1 MSEKPGMVDGQMSL
15 FRPLMVH
22 AGLVKSLWRH
32 WFLFLCV
39 FGGVVGI
46 ALAAAILL
54 PAKYIS
60 SASVIVAESDP
71 ATRISDVWAQKQGD
85 PADLESQI
93 MILRSSRM
101 VSLALKQPGA
111 LEALQAECK
120 KAGQDCSQLTATSPE
135 AIELASD
142 HFSMAAVG
150 RSRVLSV
157 SYSSA
162 LPEVTVAMANA
173 LVTAYLEDQREAQ
186 SNSREVA
193 AKWLWQEITDLDN
206 EIREKV
212 SKIEAFR
219 RENGLV
225 RGATADISSENLT
238 GISQQLVQAEQAKAQ
253 AEARLAAL
261 RDLRNG
267 GDVSSSALAL
277 DNRTVAD
284 LKQQIASVGN
294 QLAASSAVLGPR
306 HPQRR
311 MLESSM
317 GLLKQQLASEI
328 NRVALSAQ
336 KDFDTASALVQALQK
351 RMDGAKDNAATAVT
365 DESSIEGMVR
375 DVDAKRQLYTQLYQK
390 ASELESERRSLNGSV
405 RLVSLAE
412 MPTKPFFP
420 KKTPMVAAGVAVGL
434 FLAVASCVLWDRFR
448 PVSQEK
454 EPARLFASRGVR
466 RKKKAVQ
473 AENDHVTETG
483 LAIIGSLPGPS
494 QLGVGDDG
502 SSSLSELID
511 DHFQTVGFQHS
522 IQELAASVM
531 RASAGRPVLVLPF
544 ETGGRSAAFLTLALG
559 ETLANSGF
567 NVLAIEC
574 APAIREFAALYNL
587 SSRQTRLNDVI
598 RGRADPADAA
608 ARTPVAGLHVIAG
621 GEAEISHIAAGH
633 LEGLEDLFDWASP
646 YDLVLISG
654 PSLSASEAE
663 QTLSELARL
672 DITTLV
678 CVSRDQQM
686 QTSLVEAEEQL
697 ATLHMESLG
706 AVVMP
711 PLART
716 VRRADPFA
724 RQRRKI
730 A

>member
-1 MSEKPGMVDGQMSL
+1 MSEKPDMADSQMSL
-15 FRPLMVH
+15 LRPLMAH

-46 ALAAAILL
+46 SLAAAILL

-93 MILRSSRM
+93 MILRSARM
-101 VSLALKQPGA
+101 VGLALKQPGA

-120 KAGQDCSQLTATSPE
+120 KAGQDCSQFTPSSPE
-135 AIELASD
+135 AIELAGD
-142 HFSMAAVG
+142 HYSMAAVG

-157 SYSSA
+157 SYSSS

-173 LVTAYLEDQREAQ
+173 LVTAYLEDQKDAQ

-206 EIREKV
+206 EIRDKV

-238 GISQQLVQAEQAKAQ
+238 GISQQLVQAEQTKAQ
-253 AEARLAAL
+253 AEARLSAI
-261 RDLRNG
+261 RDIRNG
-267 GDVSSSALAL
+267 GDISSSSLAL

-317 GLLKQQLASEI
+317 GLLKQQLAAEI

-336 KDFDTASALVQALQK
+336 KDYDTAAALVQALQK

-412 MPTKPFFP
+412 MPTKPYFP
-420 KKTPMVAAGVAVGL
+420 KKTPMVAAGFAVGL
-434 FLAVASCVLWDRFR
+434 FLAAAACVIWDRFR
-448 PVSQEK
+448 PGSGEARSLPLKAANTPRRKSAALAEAK
-454 EPARLFASRGVR
+454 EPATEGGLFI
-466 RKKKAVQ
+466 
-473 AENDHVTETG
+473 
-483 LAIIGSLPGPS
+483 LGSLPGPS
-494 QLGVGDDG
+494 RLDAREEGDG
-502 SSSLSELID
+502 SLGDLLD
-511 DHFQTVGFQHS
+511 QHFQTVGFQHS
-522 IQELAASVM
+522 IQELAGNVMQASG
-531 RASAGRPVLVLPF
+531 GRPVLVLPF
-544 ETGGRSAAFLTLALG
+544 EAAGRSAAFLTLALG

-574 APAIREFAALYNL
+574 APAIREYAALYNL

-608 ARTPVAGLHVIAG
+608 ARTPVPGLHVIAG
-621 GEAEISHIAAGH
+621 GEAEITHLAAGH
-633 LEGLEDLFDWASP
+633 LDGLEDLFDWASP
-646 YDLVLISG
+646 YDLVLLSG
-654 PSLSASEAE
+654 PALLAGEAE
-663 QTLSELARL
+663 KTLTELARL
-672 DITTLV
+672 DLTTLV
-678 CVSRDQQM
+678 CISRDQHM
-686 QTSLVEAEEQL
+686 QASLAEADERLESL
-697 ATLHMESLG
+697 GLDSLG
-706 AVVMP
+706 AVVLP
-711 PLART
+711 PLARSL
-716 VRRADPFA
+716 RRADPFI
-724 RQRRKI
+724 RQRRKS

>member
-1 MSEKPGMVDGQMSL
+1 MVDGQMSL

-39 FGGVVGI
+39 FGGVVGVS
-46 ALAAAILL
+46 LAAAILL

-93 MILRSSRM
+93 MILRSARM
-101 VSLALKQPGA
+101 VGLALKQPGA
-111 LEALQAECK
+111 LEALKAECS
-120 KAGQDCSQLTATSPE
+120 KAGEDCSQLTASSPQ
-135 AIELASD
+135 AIELAGE
-142 HFSMAAVG
+142 HYSMAAVG

-157 SYSSA
+157 SYSSS
-162 LPEVTVAMANA
+162 LPEVTVTMANA
-173 LVTAYLEDQREAQ
+173 LVTAYLEDQKDAQ

-193 AKWLWQEITDLDN
+193 AKWLWEEITNLDN
-206 EIREKV
+206 EIRDKV

-238 GISQQLVQAEQAKAQ
+238 GISQQLVQAEQTKAQ
-253 AEARLAAL
+253 AEARLSAI
-261 RDLRNG
+261 RDIRNG
-267 GDVSSSALAL
+267 GDISSSALAL
-277 DNRTVAD
+277 ENRTVAD

-294 QLAASSAVLGPR
+294 QLAASSAILGPR

-317 GLLKQQLASEI
+317 GLLKQQLAAEI

-336 KDFDTASALVQALQK
+336 KDYDTASALVQALQK
-351 RMDGAKDNAATAVT
+351 RMDGAKDSAATAVT

-412 MPTKPFFP
+412 MPTKPYFP
-420 KKTPMVAAGVAVGL
+420 KKTPMVAAGIAVGL
-434 FLAVASCVLWDRFR
+434 FLAVASCVVWDRFR
-448 PVSQEK
+448 PGSGDSK
-454 EPARLFASRGVR
+454 PSRGVSAAHSPR
-466 RKKKAVQ
+466 RKNASLVQ
-473 AENDHVTETG
+473 AEEYAETKG
-483 LAIIGSLPGPS
+483 LPIIGSLPGPS
-494 QLGVGDDG
+494 RLAAREEGDG
-502 SSSLSELID
+502 SLAGLIEQ
-511 DHFQTVGFQHS
+511 HFQTVGFQHS
-522 IQELAASVM
+522 IQELAENVLH
-531 RASAGRPVLVLPF
+531 ASAGRPVLVMPF
-544 ETGGRSAAFLTLALG
+544 EASGRSAAFLTLALG
-559 ETLANSGF
+559 ETLAHSGY

-574 APAIREFAALYNL
+574 APAIREYAALYNL

-608 ARTPVAGLHVIAG
+608 AQTPVPGLHVIAG
-621 GEAEISHIAAGH
+621 GEAEITHIAAGH
-633 LEGLEDLFDWASP
+633 LEGMEDLFDWAAP

-654 PSLSASEAE
+654 PSLTAPEAE
-663 QTLSELARL
+663 KTLAELSRL
-672 DITTLV
+672 DLSSLV
-678 CVSRDQQM
+678 CISRDQRM
-686 QTSLVEAEEQL
+686 QSSLVEAEEQL
-697 ATLHMESLG
+697 TALRLESLG
-706 AVVMP
+706 AVVLP
-711 PLART
+711 PLARSI
-716 VRRADPFA
+716 RRADPFA